1 MAADR
6 GTLTRGGTPSPDN
19 HAWPQATAPSGR
31 RPPSAPRER
40 KPALAALALLLI
52 IGGAL
57 AAAYLVIQNG
67 HRVAAIEI
75 TQQVGAGQRIPLS
88 AMREVEIAP
97 GGVGYVA
104 WSEAGQV
111 AQFYAASVIP
121 PGTLLTASMVTRS
134 ADLAAGR
141 VVLGLALKDGQLP
154 TGLLVGDRVAIYQV
168 SNSAQACPGASG
180 ATLSPNAIVLGISA
194 PPPSAGSAATDV
206 RVAVYPGVAG
216 AVACNAA
223 NGNVGIALLP
233 PGRSLSRGA
242 AAPSAPASPAGGAAG
257 QSGRA
262 GQGRHPRQSATPTAP
277 SGRGSPSGQGS
288 PSAPAPGG
296 TG

>member
-19 HAWPQATAPSGR
+19 HAWQRATAPSGR

-67 HRVAAIEI
+67 HRVSAIEI
-75 TQQVGAGQRIPLS
+75 TQQVGAGQQIPLS
-88 AMREVEIAP
+88 AMREVQIAP

-134 ADLAAGR
+134 ANLAEGR
-141 VVLGLALKDGQLP
+141 VVVGLALKDGQLP

-168 SNSAQACPGASG
+168 SNSAQSCPGVSG
-180 ATLSPNAIVLGISA
+180 ATLSPNAIVLGVSA

-233 PGRSLSRGA
+233 PGRSLGRVPGV
-242 AAPSAPASPAGGAAG
+242 PSGPAGGTGG
-257 QSGRA
+257 QPGGT
-262 GQGRHPRQSATPTAP
+262 GQGRHPRQSATPT
-277 SGRGSPSGQGS
+277 SPPTASSTPGT
-288 PSAPAPGG
+288 PGG
-296 TG
+296 AG